1 MMARAV
7 TADFRNNSSASTVSE
22 LAWFL
27 KGAACHTSI
36 HGLAGFPDKAIWSG
50 VSQPSETLDKV
61 PFVQTLRNFWE

>member
-27 KGAACHTSI
+27 KGAACHTSNPWACRGSLI
-36 HGLAGFPDKAIWSG
+36 KLSGQGFHNLLKH
-50 VSQPSETLDKV
+50 
-61 PFVQTLRNFWE
+61 